1 VQRFLYTVRKRKS
14 LGTVKKLPPLR
25 VVIFEQRLIRKFIE
39 PAYPSVYINNDT
51 APVASDEE
59 YMKIYFAGS
68 IRAGRNDAKIY
79 ETMITWLQS
88 FGEVLTEHVG
98 DIALTDTGDDGPDNR
113 HIYDRDM
120 AWLSSCD
127 LVVAEVT
134 VPSLG
139 VGYELGRATAMKKP
153 VLCLHRAIAGHP
165 LSAMIAGN
173 PGIQTA
179 AYSSMNE
186 AATIMEE
193 FIRKT
198 TTGIAGSS

>member
-1 VQRFLYTVRKRKS
+1 MT
-14 LGTVKKLPPLR
+14 P
-25 VVIFEQRLIRKFIE
+25 
-39 PAYPSVYINNDT
+39 
-51 APVASDEE
+51 DEN

-68 IRAGRNDAKIY
+68 IRAGRNDAAIY
-79 ETMITWLQS
+79 EAMIIWLRS

-98 DIALTDTGDDGPDNR
+98 DPALSEAGDDGPGDR
-113 HIYDRDM
+113 YIHERDM

-134 VPSLG
+134 SPSLG
-139 VGYELGRATAMKKP
+139 VGYELGWAAALKKP
-153 VLCLHRAIAGHP
+153 VLCLHRTISGRP
-165 LSAMIAGN
+165 LSAMIAGS

-179 AYSSMNE
+179 AYASMEE

-198 TTGIAGSS
+198 TAGITGSSRIG